1 MKVGL
6 QVSHGPLS
14 EEGQSQVEEQNDL
27 LGTSA
32 LLMLLPRLPCTG
44 LDDED
49 VPLLSALLQLKQV
62 QQASGWHT
70 ALPLALLIP
79 DQLDRAVSD
88 QKLEE
93 GTQYYKLK

>member
-1 MKVGL
+1 M
-6 QVSHGPLS
+6 SHGPLS
-14 EEGQSQVEEQNDL
+14 EDGQNQLEEQNEL
-27 LGTSA
+27 LGTSS
-32 LLMLLPRLPCTG
+32 LLMLLPPLLCTG

-49 VPLLSALLQLKQV
+49 IPLLSALLQLKQV

-79 DQLDRAVSD
+79 DQLEGAVND

-93 GTQYYKLK
+93 GIQS